1 MNASLQ
7 FDVLLI
13 EIIGC
18 HTLFHNIVI
27 EPFSLLLNIFGTQ
40 SADFKVDQA
49 GSFCTHGSV
58 WIPGIL
64 LNCLITEFLS
74 EIELSLT
81 IGRSRSP
88 FSFWW

>member
-1 MNASLQ
+1 MNTSLQ

-27 EPFSLLLNIFGTQ
+27 EPFSLLLNILRTQ

-49 GSFCTHGSV
+49 GGFCAHRSV

-64 LNCLITEFLS
+64 LNWLITEFLS
-74 EIELSLT
+74 KIELSLA
-81 IGRSRSP
+81 IGCSRSP
-88 FSFWW
+88 FTLWR

>member
-1 MNASLQ
+1 MDASLQ
-7 FDVLLI
+7 LDVLLI

-27 EPFSLLLNIFGTQ
+27 EPFSLLLNIFGSQ

-49 GSFCTHGSV
+49 GGFCTHRSV

-64 LNCLITEFLS
+64 LNCLETEFLP

-81 IGRSRSP
+81 TGCSRSTL
-88 FSFWW
+88 SFGW